1 MALESGE
8 SISSESFKYP
18 DIPEYSLK
26 ELLML
31 EKESSGMYFSGHLID
46 NYSDNLNALKVD
58 RIADIYDDLDEESS
72 NPNPKYRDK
81 SLVNVAGIITAK
93 KTKETRNGETMAF
106 ITLEDRYGEIEVII
120 FAKNYRTVSDIVFVD
135 NAVYVTGSISVEDD
149 DHVRILLSD
158 MKPLKQNG
166 EYQST
171 PVIETREA
179 ENPKR
184 IFIKV
189 PLISERHVT
198 VLERISHF
206 NPGEYQVVL
215 FDSSSR
221 KYSSIKNV
229 RVANTEKVMEKLSD
243 SFGQENIVISK

>member
-1 MALESGE
+1 MKLTKGARGTPSP
-8 SISSESFKYP
+8 KK
-18 DIPEYSLK
+18 SLCLNLDK
-26 ELLML
+26 IDEWGMLGDSVDTELDCRLTL
-31 EKESSGMYFSGHLID
+31 TLGVG
-46 NYSDNLNALKVD
+46 NL
-58 RIADIYDDLDEESS
+58 DLDLTVRLTS
-72 NPNPKYRDK
+72 D
-81 SLVNVAGIITAK
+81 
-93 KTKETRNGETMAF
+93 
-106 ITLEDRYGEIEVII
+106 DRLL
-120 FAKNYRTVSDIVFVD
+120 AVD